1 MPAQNAG
8 IHAFLCLTFDDE
20 IRAPGPL
27 KPRSALRG
35 FLQEDM
41 TVLFWIRNTLKSGPL
56 LSSFVRFLEDFCL
69 AWLVLSEN
77 SKRGIMRAIETV
89 QAQPR

>member
-1 MPAQNAG
+1 
-8 IHAFLCLTFDDE
+8 
-20 IRAPGPL
+20 
-27 KPRSALRG
+27 
-35 FLQEDM
+35 M